1 MADKIVLFGVIT
13 LYPYTIL
20 MVLGVT
26 VCFLLFMLL
35 TFKRHKQ
42 AADENLFVLSMF
54 VVSLGLSFPAS
65 VLTDSLFKLIE
76 TGEFVFG
83 SSTFYGGMLCVLAVF
98 PLLLLVKRKRK
109 VSVYERLCDLAPCA
123 SAGHF
128 LGRIGCFLGGCCFGS
143 PTDSCLGVV
152 FPENS
157 PPYNY
162 YGGFV
167 AVHPTQLYEAAY
179 LLGLFLFFVFVC
191 QKRRFALISYPL
203 RSRKNFCRIFP
214 QRRPRRRRTSAFSR
228 TIFINSSHHLRRRD
242 FCGPLL
248 PQSAFG
254 IRRRFKV
261 NLCSQLQRFFYFSK

>member
-98 PLLLLVKRKRK
+98 PLLLLIKKKRK

-143 PTDSCLGVV
+143 PTDSCLSVV

-179 LLGLFLFFVFVC
+179 LLGLFLFLLLFV
-191 QKRRFALISYPL
+191 KRDALPL
-203 RSRKNFCRIFP
+203 YLILYGAGRIFIEFFRNDDRGGVGLP
-214 QRRPRRRRTSAFSR
+214 LSPAQFLSILLIILGAG
-228 TIFINSSHHLRRRD
+228 IFAVRYYRKAPSE
-242 FCGPLL
+242 
-248 PQSAFG
+248 
-254 IRRRFKV
+254 
-261 NLCSQLQRFFYFSK
+261 

>member
-83 SSTFYGGMLCVLAVF
+83 SSTF
-98 PLLLLVKRKRK
+98 
-109 VSVYERLCDLAPCA
+109 
-123 SAGHF
+123 
-128 LGRIGCFLGGCCFGS
+128 
-143 PTDSCLGVV
+143 
-152 FPENS
+152 
-157 PPYNY
+157 
-162 YGGFV
+162 
-167 AVHPTQLYEAAY
+167 
-179 LLGLFLFFVFVC
+179 
-191 QKRRFALISYPL
+191 
-203 RSRKNFCRIFP
+203 
-214 QRRPRRRRTSAFSR
+214 
-228 TIFINSSHHLRRRD
+228 
-242 FCGPLL
+242 
-248 PQSAFG
+248 
-254 IRRRFKV
+254 
-261 NLCSQLQRFFYFSK
+261 